1 MSGTP
6 DFDALDLDE
15 LLESAVLEAAL
26 AGGRDPK
33 LAARQFGVSRVIA
46 AGVARGDVPAPATA
60 HGQANRWSPEEMAFL
75 RANAGVLGDAEIGAA
90 LGRSENAVR
99 VQVRRKGLMTP
110 VKHPDYLTAQ
120 AAARVLGVDVHAVC
134 GWIDRGLLAAE
145 LAPLS
150 DRKVWRIRRTAFYA
164 WAMRPE
170 NWVYFIRSV
179 RRPER
184 IRDERLRRLLVKR
197 KATWG
202 DEWWTTGEAAEFHGV
217 ESTDVQR
224 YIVAGRL
231 PGVKHQ
237 NWMVLRSE
245 ATRPGLRFFKGK
257 GAGVFERS
265 GTPAGDSFI
274 VLAAAVGIPWAHISR
289 MTRNRSLGGAWTRW
303 EAMKRRP
310 GYVPWLIRAFG
321 LPVLYRAGDGAV
333 WTDWRPLAH
342 RFPALA
348 RDWSA
353 LERGER
359 LDSGGR
365 YRIGGVLRSAA
376 VWVEDA
382 DTLAALGP
390 GRCVPGMGTLRAAAA
405 VYERAAQYAPGG

>member
-1 MSGTP
+1 MS
-6 DFDALDLDE
+6 DFALDLDE
-15 LLESAVLEAAL
+15 LLDAAVLEAAL
-26 AGGRDPK
+26 ADGRDPV

-46 AGVARGDVPAPATA
+46 AGVARGDVPAPPTV
-60 HGQANRWSPEEMAFL
+60 HGQANRWSAGELEYL
-75 RANAGVLGDAEIGAA
+75 RANAGVMGEGEIGTA

-99 VQVRRKGLMTP
+99 VKVRRLGLACPTT
-110 VKHPDYLTAQ
+110 HPGYLTAQ
-120 AAARVLGVDVHAVC
+120 RAALALGVDVHAVC

-145 LAPLS
+145 LAPV
-150 DRKVWRIRRTAFYA
+150 RGRRIWRIRRSSFYA
-164 WAMRPE
+164 WALNPL
-170 NWVYFIRSV
+170 NWVYFIRIV

-197 KATWG
+197 KVTWG

-231 PGVKHQ
+231 PAVKYQ

-245 ATRPGLRFFKGK
+245 ATRPGLRFFRGR
-257 GAGVFERS
+257 GAGVFERA
-265 GTPAGDSFI
+265 GTPAGDAFI
-274 VLAAAVGIPWAHISR
+274 VLATAVGIPWAHISR

-303 EAMKRRP
+303 EAMKRRR

-333 WTDWRPLAH
+333 WADWRPLAH

-359 LDSGGR
+359 LDAGAR

-376 VWVEDA
+376 VWTEDA
-382 DTLAALGP
+382 NTLAALGP
-390 GRCVPGMGTLRAAAA
+390 GRGVPGMGTLRAVAA
-405 VYERAAQYAPGG
+405 VWVGSEGVNACS

>member
-1 MSGTP
+1 M
-6 DFDALDLDE
+6 
-15 LLESAVLEAAL
+15 
-26 AGGRDPK
+26 
-33 LAARQFGVSRVIA
+33 
-46 AGVARGDVPAPATA
+46 
-60 HGQANRWSPEEMAFL
+60 
-75 RANAGVLGDAEIGAA
+75 LGDAEIGVA
-90 LGRSENAVR
+90 LGRSEAAVR
-99 VQVRRKGLMTP
+99 VRVRRMGLVTP
-110 VKHPDYLTAQ
+110 IKHPDYLTAQ
-120 AAARVLGVDVHAVC
+120 RAALALGVDVHAVC

-150 DRKVWRIRRTAFYA
+150 DRKVWRIRRSAFYA
-164 WAMRPE
+164 WALNPL

-224 YIVAGRL
+224 YIVAGKL
-231 PGVKHQ
+231 PAVKYQ

-245 ATRPGLRFFKGK
+245 ATRPVLRFFKGR
-257 GAGVFERS
+257 GAGVFERA
-265 GTPAGDSFI
+265 GTAAGDAFI

-289 MTRNRSLGGAWTRW
+289 MTGNRSLGGAWTRW

-353 LERGER
+353 LERGEM
-359 LDSGGR
+359 LDAGSR

-376 VWVEDA
+376 VWAEDA

-390 GRCVPGMGTLRAAAA
+390 GRGVPGMGSLRDGVA
-405 VYERAAQYAPGG
+405 VYERVAREYGPGAG

>member
-1 MSGTP
+1 MS
-6 DFDALDLDE
+6 DFALDLDE
-15 LLESAVLEAAL
+15 LLDAAVLEAAL
-26 AGGRDPK
+26 ADGRDPA

-46 AGVARGDVPAPATA
+46 AGGARDDVPAPPAV
-60 HGQANRWSPEEMAFL
+60 HGQANRWSAEDMTFL
-75 RANAGVLGDAEIGAA
+75 RANAGLLGEEEIGVA
-90 LGRSENAVR
+90 LGRSVVAVK
-99 VQVRRKGLMTP
+99 VRSKRLGLHSPTN
-110 VKHPDYLTAQ
+110 HPDYLTAQ
-120 AAARVLGVDVHAVC
+120 RAALTLGVDVHAVC

-150 DRKVWRIRRTAFYA
+150 DRKVWRIRRSAFYA

-231 PGVKHQ
+231 PAVKYQ

-245 ATRPGLRFFKGK
+245 ATRPRLRFFKGK

-265 GTPAGDSFI
+265 GTPAGDAFI
-274 VLAAAVGIPWAHISR
+274 VLATAVGIPWAHISR

-333 WTDWRPLAH
+333 WADWRPLAH

-348 RDWSA
+348 RDWAA
-353 LERGER
+353 LERGEM
-359 LDSGGR
+359 LDAGAR

-376 VWVEDA
+376 VWAGDA

-390 GRCVPGMGTLRAAAA
+390 GRGVPGMGMLRDGVA
-405 VYERAAQYAPGG
+405 VYERVARE

>member
-1 MSGTP
+1 MF
-6 DFDALDLDE
+6 DFIDLDE
-15 LLESAVLEAAL
+15 LLDAAVLEAAL
-26 AGGRDPK
+26 DDGRDPM

-46 AGVARGDVPAPATA
+46 VGGTRGDVPAPPAV
-60 HGQANRWSPEEMAFL
+60 HGQANRWSAEEMTFL
-75 RANAGVLGDAEIGAA
+75 RANAGLLGEGEIGAA
-90 LGRSENAVR
+90 LGRSVMAVK
-99 VQVRRKGLMTP
+99 VRSKRLGLHSPTN
-110 VKHPDYLTAQ
+110 HPDYLTAQ
-120 AAARVLGVDVHAVC
+120 RAALALGVDVHAVC

-145 LAPLS
+145 LAPV
-150 DRKVWRIRRTAFYA
+150 RGRRIWRIRRSSFYA
-164 WAMRPE
+164 WALNPL
-170 NWVYFIRSV
+170 NWVYFIRIV

-197 KATWG
+197 KVTWG

-231 PGVKHQ
+231 PAVKYQ

-245 ATRPGLRFFKGK
+245 ATRPGLRFFRGR
-257 GAGVFERS
+257 GAGVFERA
-265 GTPAGDSFI
+265 GTPAGDAFI
-274 VLAAAVGIPWAHISR
+274 VLATAVGIPWAHISR

-303 EAMKRRP
+303 EAMKRRR

-333 WTDWRPLAH
+333 WADWRPLAH

-359 LDSGGR
+359 LDAGAR

-376 VWVEDA
+376 VWTEDA
-382 DTLAALGP
+382 NTLAALGP
-390 GRCVPGMGTLRAAAA
+390 GRGVPGMGTLRAVAA
-405 VYERAAQYAPGG
+405 VWVGSEGVNACS